1 MHGPFCLQERAAM
14 IWVFDL
20 DNTLHDAS
28 YAIFPA
34 ITANMNAFIA
44 GKAGLPGRPLSPQ
57 AADALRLAYWRRYG
71 ATLLGMVRHH
81 GVKPEVFLKAAHDLG
96 DLSQMMKSERG
107 LARLMQRLPGR
118 KILLTNSAFRYS
130 REVLAHLG
138 LRRYFDRHIAIESMR
153 TNGQMMPKPSRRLFR
168 RLAASERVHPSACVM
183 VEDSVAALRAAR
195 AVGMKTALVLRYT
208 RRDRVSGQAGWRE
221 KRSWQQNRPAFVDI
235 AVQSVRMLPFYLA
248 KFR

>member
-1 MHGPFCLQERAAM
+1 M

-28 YAIFPA
+28 HAIFPA

-44 GKAGLPGRPLSPQ
+44 GKAGLPGKPLSPQ
-57 AADALRLAYWRRYG
+57 AADALRLAYWKRYG

-81 GVKPEVFLKAAHDLG
+81 GVRPEVFLKAAHDLG
-96 DLSQMMKSERG
+96 DLSPMIKSERG
-107 LARLMQRLPGR
+107 LARLMRRLPGR
-118 KILLTNSAFRYS
+118 KILLTNSAYRYS

-138 LRRYFDRHIAIESMR
+138 LRRYFARHLAIESMR
-153 TNGQMMPKPSRRLFR
+153 INGRITPKPSRRLLR
-168 RLAASERVHPSACVM
+168 RLAASERVPPSACVM
-183 VEDSVAALRAAR
+183 VEDSAVSLKAAR
-195 AVGMKTALVLRYT
+195 AVGMRTALVWRYT

-221 KRSWQQNRPAFVDI
+221 KQSWQRNRPAFADI
-235 AVQSVRMLPFYLA
+235 AVQSVLALPLYLA

>member
-1 MHGPFCLQERAAM
+1 MGLFVCRKRIAM

-44 GKAGLPGRPLSPQ
+44 GKAGLPGSPLSLQ
-57 AADALRLAYWRRYG
+57 AADLLRLSYWRRYG
-71 ATLLGMVRHH
+71 ATLVGMVRHH
-81 GVKPEVFLKAAHDLG
+81 GVRQEVFLKASHDLG
-96 DLSQMMKSERG
+96 DLLPMIKSERG
-107 LARLMQRLPGR
+107 LAGLMRRLPGR
-118 KILLTNSAFRYS
+118 KILLTNSACGYS
-130 REVLAHLG
+130 REVLTHLG
-138 LRRYFDRHIAIESMR
+138 LRRHFDRHIAIESMR
-153 TNGQMMPKPSRRLFR
+153 VNGQITPKPSRRLLR

-183 VEDSVAALRAAR
+183 VEDSVSALRAAR

-208 RRDRVSGQAGWRE
+208 RRDRVPGQAGWQE
-221 KRSWQQNRPAFVDI
+221 KRGWQQNRPAFVNI
-235 AVQSVRMLPFYLA
+235 AVQSVRALPFYLA